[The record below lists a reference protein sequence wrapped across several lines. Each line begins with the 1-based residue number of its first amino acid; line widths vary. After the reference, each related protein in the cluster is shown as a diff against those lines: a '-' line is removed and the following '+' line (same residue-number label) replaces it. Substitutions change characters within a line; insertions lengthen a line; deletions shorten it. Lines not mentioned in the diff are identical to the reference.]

1 VVVSLF
7 SECCDYFRAGL
18 WRFPLLGANAD
29 ADTDS
34 AKKSPSGM
42 LQHQHSSFTIH
53 HSASVVLKDY
63 KRFLEKWQSD
73 YSMLPW

>member
-1 VVVSLF
+1 VSVAIIFEEGFGVSLF
-7 SECCDYFRAGL
+7 
-18 WRFPLLGANAD
+18 WGANAD

-42 LQHQHSSFTIH
+42 LQHQHSPFTIH